1 MPLDA
6 IKTDRFYMTTLFN
19 RSHRSLQPQ
28 AVKGLG
34 DILSEDS
41 TTRVV
46 EIAFMERYVKA
57 AFKVSKR
64 TLQLARLQSEQ
75 PAAKSGAHINGAD
88 KLEAQVMTDFSLMRS
103 PAFEKIAREMEKNL
117 PADATFGK
125 FRANGG

>member
-1 MPLDA
+1 
-6 IKTDRFYMTTLFN
+6 MTTLFN
-19 RSHRSLQPQ
+19 RSQRSLQPQ

-46 EIAFMERYVKA
+46 EIAFMERYAKA

-75 PAAKSGAHINGAD
+75 PAAKSGSHIHGVD
-88 KLEAQVMTDFSLMRS
+88 KLEAQVMTDFTLVRS
-103 PAFEKIAREMEKNL
+103 PAFAKIAREMEKNL

>member
-1 MPLDA
+1 
-6 IKTDRFYMTTLFN
+6 MTTLFN
-19 RSHRSLQPQ
+19 RSHRSLEPQ

-46 EIAFMERYVKA
+46 EIAFIERYVKA
-57 AFKVSKR
+57 AFKVSKM

-75 PAAKSGAHINGAD
+75 SAAKSGAHVKGVGE
-88 KLEAQVMTDFSLMRS
+88 LEAQAMTDFALMRS
-103 PAFEKIAREMEKNL
+103 PAFAKIAREMEKNL

>member
-1 MPLDA
+1 
-6 IKTDRFYMTTLFN
+6 MTTFFN
-19 RSHRSLQPQ
+19 RSHRSLEPQ

-57 AFKVSKR
+57 AFKASKM
-64 TLQLARLQSEQ
+64 TLQLARLQSERSL
-75 PAAKSGAHINGAD
+75 AKSGAHDKGAGE
-88 KLEAQVMTDFSLMRS
+88 LEAHAMTDFALMRS
-103 PAFEKIAREMEKNL
+103 PAFAKIAREMEKNI
-117 PADATFGK
+117 PSDATFGK